1 MDLRLDSE
9 QDSVVDAVRTLL
21 RRTAGPRESGE
32 TSGRLD
38 GEAMRRLSE
47 AGFLDVASDGAPHDH
62 LTALLVTEEAARGLV
77 SAPVGARAL
86 VAAYAGVP
94 DPPLTIG
101 LALGQGS
108 IVRWGADVDAVL
120 MLQGAT
126 VRLLRPGDMTAERVP
141 SRMTYPLA
149 RVTARPDRGEVVPGT
164 ARSGHDGA
172 ADDGAAARMTRAWR
186 TVLAAEIA
194 AAMIGAVDVA
204 RAHVSA
210 RTQFGRPI
218 GSLQA
223 VQHRLAEAHVH
234 AQGSMWLARR
244 AAWELGSER
253 QTALAATYAT
263 AAASAVFDAVH
274 QVVGAIGF
282 TTEFDLHLWSL
293 KLPVLAAELGG
304 PRAHAAAAAAAQW
317 PAQGTVAAAAAQ
329 WPAQGSGRPRA

>member
-21 RRTAGPRESGE
+21 RRTASPREAGE
-32 TSGRLD
+32 MSGRLD

-62 LTALLVTEEAARGLV
+62 LAALLVTEEAARGLV

-86 VAAYAGVP
+86 VAPYAGVP

-108 IVRWGADVDAVL
+108 MVRWGADADAVL
-120 MLQGAT
+120 MLEGAT
-126 VRLLRPGDMTAERVP
+126 VRLLRPGDLTAERVP

-149 RVTARPDRGEVVPGT
+149 RVTARPGQGEVVAG
-164 ARSGHDGA
+164 D
-172 ADDGAAARMTRAWR
+172 AAARMTRAWR

-317 PAQGTVAAAAAQ
+317 PAQG
-329 WPAQGSGRPRA
+329 SGRPRT